1 MSDVHQGDVPSKWK
15 SSFRHVEEN
24 ENCYEVV
31 LVKGFQFIYVQF
43 FWYQEQ
49 FVNRPTPQKSNNL
62 NKQTLTEYT
71 QLLYL

>member
-1 MSDVHQGDVPSKWK
+1 MKLRMSDVHQGDVPTKWK
-15 SSFRHVEEN
+15 SSFRHVE
-24 ENCYEVV
+24 VRGRI
-31 LVKGFQFIYVQF
+31 VKGFQFIYVQF